1 MIKYQHT
8 ANYGYKYIID
18 MNNRNRNRKIWNI
31 GRKH

>member
-1 MIKYQHT
+1 MIKYQHI

-18 MNNRNRNRKIWNI
+18 MNNRNTKIWNI